1 MAQLNPSG
9 NAVLAQPEGFME
21 MVTLLAQNPTFL
33 SALQPSL
40 SALQPSLSAHQPLP
54 FPIESMPTLS
64 SVPPP
69 ASQGRSFSCPN
80 RGTGGV
86 LTEKQ
91 KISKEI
97 TASATKR
104 KSLLDPDVE
113 ATPEIAEGNPRQ
125 TKHSKATKVCL
136 SGPLYPKLSTCLR
149 APS

>member
-1 MAQLNPSG
+1 
-9 NAVLAQPEGFME
+9 ME
-21 MVTLLAQNPTFL
+21 MVMLLTQNPALL
-33 SALQPSL
+33 SALQLSL
-40 SALQPSLSAHQPLP
+40 SVLQPLLSAHQPLP

-69 ASQGRSFSCPN
+69 ASQGRSFSHPN
-80 RGTGGV
+80 CGMGGV
-86 LTEKQ
+86 LTKKQ

-125 TKHSKATKVCL
+125 TKRSKATKVCRFFNQNN
-136 SGPLYPKLSTCLR
+136 T
-149 APS
+149 

>member
-1 MAQLNPSG
+1 
-9 NAVLAQPEGFME
+9 ME
-21 MVTLLAQNPTFL
+21 MVMLLAQNPALL
-33 SALQPSL
+33 SALQPLL
-40 SALQPSLSAHQPLP
+40 SAHQLLLSAHQPSLSAHQPLP
-54 FPIESMPTLS
+54 FPIESTPTLS

-69 ASQGRSFSCPN
+69 ASQGRSFSRPN

-113 ATPEIAEGNPRQ
+113 ATLEIAEGNPRQ
-125 TKHSKATKVCL
+125 TKRSKATKVCHFFNQNN
-136 SGPLYPKLSTCLR
+136 T
-149 APS
+149 